1 LAGNANG
8 QSKPAGWLAR
18 LGMAASIA
26 LAIWFLP
33 EFWVW
38 AWPYRYGA
46 KDAVWFMRA
55 LLLVGLGISLLFRL
69 LGINVMLS
77 TKPRQFALFP
87 RPAC

>member
-55 LLLVGLGISLLFRL
+55 LLLVGLRPDGEIATVKWASFL
-69 LGINVMLS
+69 
-77 TKPRQFALFP
+77 ALDTS
-87 RPAC
+87 